1 MGRGKQTSSIVIL
14 VFILLSTVIALAS
27 IYLKSPFDALFI
39 HLISCP
45 HMCCTWLLSATL
57 LTFFILTM
65 SHFSFL
71 LQLEESAVDLFMK
84 TVKDDSLA
92 IDLDVAQ
99 KPRSISQYIQAWHNQ
114 IWEMGFVGFFRGK
127 ESYTKTKAF
136 VDQRK
141 TNIAVKQVVYRYEFN
156 S

>member
-1 MGRGKQTSSIVIL
+1 M
-14 VFILLSTVIALAS
+14 
-27 IYLKSPFDALFI
+27 
-39 HLISCP
+39 
-45 HMCCTWLLSATL
+45 W
-57 LTFFILTM
+57 
-65 SHFSFL
+65 HFSPL
-71 LQLEESAVDLFMK
+71 LQLEEGVVDLFLK
-84 TVKDDSLA
+84 IVKDDGLM
-92 IDLDVAQ
+92 IDMDVAQ